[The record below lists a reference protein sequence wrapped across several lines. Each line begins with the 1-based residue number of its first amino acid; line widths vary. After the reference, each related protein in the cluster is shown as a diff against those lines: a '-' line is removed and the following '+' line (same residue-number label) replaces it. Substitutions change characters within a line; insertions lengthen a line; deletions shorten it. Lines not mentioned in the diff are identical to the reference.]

1 MTLSVQQWH
10 TRYQQQAH
18 WTKNLRNYLYKKVN
32 IEAAK
37 MILEVGCGT
46 GVLLDELERCTTSR
60 INGLDIDSSVI
71 NLARE
76 FSPRA
81 SFIVGDGHYLPYENN
96 TFDITICHFLLLWVN
111 DPLQVLNEM
120 ARVCHSD
127 GYVLV
132 LAEPDYGGRIDFPEG
147 LSQIGK
153 WQIQSLKEQ
162 GANPFIGRELRSLF
176 SRAGFAN
183 IQVGILGGQW
193 AENDPVEEFEI
204 EWEVFTSDLD
214 HHPEFNKANKSLKL
228 IDRIARESH
237 ERILYV
243 PTFYAIG
250 VVKP

>member
-1 MTLSVQQWH
+1 MTLNVQQWH
-10 TRYQQQAH
+10 TRYQQQAR

-46 GVLLDELERCTTSR
+46 GVLLDELERCTTCI

-71 NLARE
+71 RLAHE

-81 SFIVGDGHYLPYENN
+81 SLMIGDGHNLPYENN

-111 DPLQVLNEM
+111 DPLRVLKEM
-120 ARVCHSD
+120 GRVCHSD
-127 GYVLV
+127 GYVLA
-132 LAEPDYGGRIDFPEG
+132 LAEPDYGGRIDYPDR
-147 LSQIGK
+147 LSRIGE
-153 WQIQSLKEQ
+153 WQIQSLKAQ

-176 SRAGFAN
+176 SRAGFVN
-183 IQVGILGGQW
+183 NQVGILGGQW
-193 AENDPVEEFEI
+193 AENEPVEDFEV
-204 EWEVFTSDLD
+204 EWEVLTSDLEF
-214 HHPEFNKANKSLKL
+214 HPEFKKANKNLKS

-237 ERILYV
+237 ERILFV

-250 VVKP
+250 MVKP

>member
-10 TRYQQQAH
+10 NRYQQQAR

-37 MILEVGCGT
+37 TILEVGCGT
-46 GVLLDELERCTTSR
+46 GVLLDELERRTTGH

-71 NLARE
+71 SLARE
-76 FSPRA
+76 YSPRV
-81 SFIVGDGHYLPYENN
+81 SFIVGDGHDLPYENN
-96 TFDITICHFLLLWVN
+96 TFDITVCHFLLLWVN
-111 DPLQVLNEM
+111 DPLQVLKEM
-120 ARVCHSD
+120 SRVCRSD

-132 LAEPDYGGRIDFPEG
+132 LAEPDYGGRIDYPEG
-147 LSQIGK
+147 LAQIGK
-153 WQIQSLKEQ
+153 WQIQSLTEQ
-162 GANPFIGRELRSLF
+162 GANPFMGRELRSLF

-193 AENDPVEEFEI
+193 SENDPVEEFEI
-204 EWEVFTSDLD
+204 EWEVLNSDLEL
-214 HHPEFNKANKSLKL
+214 HLEFKKENKNLKS

-237 ERILYV
+237 ERILFV